1 MRLINADELNEL
13 MYHEA
18 FETDSEMQKWDSG
31 CWIRYKM
38 FENNIAKCKPVE
50 AEPKRHGHW
59 IDRAD
64 KIDAAHGR
72 HHYQC
77 NICARYLDGHVG
89 GTEDWWDYEAP
100 NYCPN
105 CGAKMNEVEK

>member
-1 MRLINADELNEL
+1 MDEKIETLQRVVNEVYIKL
-13 MYHEA
+13 ASA
-18 FETDSEMQKWDSG
+18 FRAFDVCTLCDDSSG
-31 CWIRYKM
+31 PV
-38 FENNIAKCKPVE
+38 EEVTEPTVE
-50 AEPKRHGHW
+50 AEPIRHGHW

-64 KIDAAHGR
+64 KIDAAYGR

-105 CGAKMNEVEK
+105 CGAKMREVEE